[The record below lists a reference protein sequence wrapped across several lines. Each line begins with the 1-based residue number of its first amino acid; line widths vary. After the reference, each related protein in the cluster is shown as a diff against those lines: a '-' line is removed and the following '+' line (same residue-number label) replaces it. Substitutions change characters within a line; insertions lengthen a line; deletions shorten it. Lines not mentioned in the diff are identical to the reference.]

1 MLVYG
6 RKDATTQEMLI
17 ELIRCNRRMFLLR
30 EDVKNI
36 ERGGPSFLGWVQT
49 IFSNF
54 WEGGKEC
61 FPFTDHF
68 QNFQGG
74 LSILDKFRQVMKKIT
89 TNVPKCSK
97 IGQKYPFLRGGNQ
110 IFDKFQRGVVN
121 VFFNKP
127 KGVLTII
134 TIFKGGI

>member
-54 WEGGKEC
+54 WEVGKEWYRP
-61 FPFTDHF
+61 FPKIL
-68 QNFQGG
+68 GG
-74 LSILDKFRQVMKKIT
+74 VSAFWINL
-89 TNVPKCSK
+89 
-97 IGQKYPFLRGGNQ
+97 GGS
-110 IFDKFQRGVVN
+110 
-121 VFFNKP
+121 
-127 KGVLTII
+127 
-134 TIFKGGI
+134 